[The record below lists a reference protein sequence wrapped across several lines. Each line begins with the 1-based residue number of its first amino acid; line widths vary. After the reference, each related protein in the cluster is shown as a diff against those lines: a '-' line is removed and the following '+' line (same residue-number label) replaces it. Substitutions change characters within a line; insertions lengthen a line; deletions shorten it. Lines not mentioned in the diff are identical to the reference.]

1 MDKWFAKS
9 TCPHSLSI
17 EWNLIRL
24 GGHAL
29 ETVTN
34 TVHKTLPGGGGV
46 DRGGIEN

>member
-1 MDKWFAKS
+1 MDKWFPKS
-9 TCPHSLSI
+9 TCQHSLSI

-34 TVHKTLPGGGGV
+34 NVHKTLPGGGGV
-46 DRGGIEN
+46 DRGGREN